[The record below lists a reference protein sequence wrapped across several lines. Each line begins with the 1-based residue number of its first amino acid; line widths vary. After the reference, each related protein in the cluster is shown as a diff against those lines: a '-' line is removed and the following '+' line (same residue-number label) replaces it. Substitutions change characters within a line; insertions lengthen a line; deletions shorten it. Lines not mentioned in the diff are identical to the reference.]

1 MFNFNRQSY
10 THNIAQTPK
19 EYWEGL
25 HQATIDTMW
34 RDTTQIY
41 TIKEQNA
48 LPFTDEYTEYEA
60 WVATVSDD
68 LINYSKV
75 YSDFVRLSYRDLSH
89 KQNYKGQ
96 YYKFALDGE
105 HEEYYICYDRMNKTT
120 LTADFKVVRCNNVLT
135 WIDEYGNIIKQ
146 PCYLGTDVTSTNN
159 LIGKDGIV
167 PNARLIILVQANDFT
182 KSIVKNQRFM
192 FEHSTA
198 FKVEEVNNYM
208 QEQGTDG
215 QVTCIK
221 IYINYSAITPN
232 DNVELNICDYYDA
245 DYTIKIN
252 QENNIKQVTGFTGTL
267 TATVKNIDTVVE
279 GLQVNWYSSD
289 NTIVKI
295 DNNGNYEIVGNIVGN
310 KAVITCCLDVNK
322 EVKDSIEIEVVAS
335 VVANKV
341 IVVNPNDIKLLK
353 ERDKVDFI
361 CNVYDEGDL
370 QPDVVNCV
378 GSGVPN
384 NCYTLTNS
392 HSGYKLIIHKKCNT
406 PLTLT
411 FSATGCADYVMT
423 IKLIGLL

>member
-1 MFNFNRQSY
+1 MFNFDKNNY
-10 THNIAQTPK
+10 IENIAQTPK
-19 EYWEGL
+19 DYWNGL

-34 RDTTQIY
+34 NDTTQIY

-48 LPFTDEYTEYEA
+48 YPFTDEYTEYEA

-75 YSDFVRLSYRDLSH
+75 YSDFVRLSFRDLDH

-96 YYKFALDGE
+96 YYKIALDGE

-120 LTADFKVVRCNNVLT
+120 LTADFKVVRCNNVMT
-135 WIDEYGNIIKQ
+135 WIDEYGNIITL

-221 IYINYSAITPN
+221 IYINYSAIIPN
-232 DNVELNICDYYDA
+232 DNTELNICDYYDVN
-245 DYTIKIN
+245 YTVNID
-252 QENNIKQVTGFTGTL
+252 QEDMIEQVKGFTGKL
-267 TATVKNIDTVVE
+267 SATVKDLDNVVDNIPV
-279 GLQVNWYSSD
+279 LWKSSD
-289 NTIVKI
+289 TTVVKI
-295 DNNGNYEIVGNIVGN
+295 DDDGNYEIVGENNDEATITCSLSVN
-310 KAVITCCLDVNK
+310 KDIQDSIKIKVVDSVIT
-322 EVKDSIEIEVVAS
+322 
-335 VVANKV
+335 NKV
-341 IVVNPNDIKLLK
+341 IVINPNNINILK
-353 ERDKVDFI
+353 ERDKVGFI
-361 CNVYDEGDL
+361 CKVYNEGEELSDTVTCVASNVPET
-370 QPDVVNCV
+370 
-378 GSGVPN
+378 
-384 NCYTLTNS
+384 CYELTPTTN
-392 HSGYKLIIHKKCNT
+392 GYFLEIKKKFVRPLI
-406 PLTLT
+406 LT
-411 FSATGCADYVMT
+411 FSADDCADYVMA

>member
-1 MFNFNRQSY
+1 MFNFNRKSY
-10 THNIAQTPK
+10 TDNIAQTPK
-19 EYWEGL
+19 EYWNGL

-41 TIKEQNA
+41 NIKEQNA

-75 YSDFVRLSYRDLSH
+75 YSDFVRLSYRDLDH

-96 YYKFALDGE
+96 YYKMALDGE
-105 HEEYYICYDRMNKTT
+105 HEETYICYDRMNKTT

-167 PNARLIILVQANDFT
+167 PNARLIILIQANDFT

-215 QVTCIK
+215 QVTCVK
-221 IYINYSAITPN
+221 IYINYSAITPS
-232 DNVELNICDYYDA
+232 DNVELNICDYYDTS
-245 DYTIKIN
+245 YTIEIN
-252 QENNIKQVTGFTGTL
+252 QDDNIEQVTGFTGTL
-267 TATVKNIDTVVE
+267 TATVKDLDTVVDD
-279 GLQVNWYSSD
+279 LQVNWYSSD
-289 NTIVKI
+289 NTVVKI
-295 DNNGNYEIVGNIVGN
+295 DNNGNYEVVGTIVGD
-310 KAVITCCLDVNK
+310 KATITCCLDVNK
-322 EVKDSIEIEVVAS
+322 DIKDSIEIEVVAS
-335 VVANKV
+335 VVTNKI
-341 IVVNPNDIKLLK
+341 IVVKPKDIKLLK
-353 ERDKVDFI
+353 ERDIVDFI

-370 QPDVVNCV
+370 LPDVVTCV

-384 NCYTLTNS
+384 SVYTLTNTPV
-392 HSGYKLIIHKKCNT
+392 GYRLIIHKKWNE

-411 FSATGCADYVMT
+411 FSATGCTDYVMN

>member
-1 MFNFNRQSY
+1 MFAFNRKSY
-10 THNIAQTPK
+10 TENIAQTPK

-41 TIKEQNA
+41 KIKEQDA
-48 LPFTDEYTEYEA
+48 LPFTDKYTEYEA

-75 YSDFVRLSYRDLSH
+75 YSDFVRLSYRDLNH

-96 YYKFALDGE
+96 YYKIALDGE

-135 WIDEYGNIIKQ
+135 WIDEYGNVIKQ

-167 PNARLIILVQANDFT
+167 PNARLIILIQANDFT

-232 DNVELNICDYYDA
+232 DNVELNICDYYDT

-252 QENNIKQVTGFTGTL
+252 QESNIEQVTGFTGTL
-267 TATVKNIDTVVE
+267 TATVKNIDEVVD

-289 NTIVKI
+289 NTVVKI
-295 DNNGNYEIVGNIVGN
+295 DNNGNYEIVGTIVGN
-310 KAVITCCLDVNK
+310 KATITCCLDVNK
-322 EVKDSIEIEVVAS
+322 EVKDSIDIEIVAS
-335 VVANKV
+335 VVTNKV
-341 IVVNPNDIKLLK
+341 IVVNPNDINLLK

-361 CNVYDEGDL
+361 CNVYNEGDL
-370 QPDVVNCV
+370 LPDVVTCV

-384 NCYTLTNS
+384 NIYTLTNQP
-392 HSGYKLIIHKKCNT
+392 SGYKLIIHKKYNK

-411 FSATGCADYVMT
+411 FSATGCADYVMN

>member
-1 MFNFNRQSY
+1 MN
-10 THNIAQTPK
+10 
-19 EYWEGL
+19 
-25 HQATIDTMW
+25 
-34 RDTTQIY
+34 
-41 TIKEQNA
+41 
-48 LPFTDEYTEYEA
+48 
-60 WVATVSDD
+60 
-68 LINYSKV
+68 
-75 YSDFVRLSYRDLSH
+75 LS
-89 KQNYKGQ
+89 
-96 YYKFALDGE
+96 
-105 HEEYYICYDRMNKTT
+105 T

-135 WIDEYGNIIKQ
+135 WIDEYGNVITL
-146 PCYLGTDVTSTNN
+146 PCYLGTDITSTNN

-167 PNARLIILVQANDFT
+167 HNERLIILIQANDFT

-289 NTIVKI
+289 NTVVKI

-310 KAVITCCLDVNK
+310 KAIITCCLDVNK
-322 EVKDSIEIEVVAS
+322 EIKDSIEIEVVSS
-335 VVANKV
+335 VVTNKV

-361 CNVYDEGDL
+361 CNVYNEGDL

-378 GSGVPN
+378 GSGVPD
-384 NCYTLTNS
+384 NCYTLTSN
-392 HSGYKLIIHKKCNT
+392 HSGYKLIIHKKYNT
-406 PLTLT
+406 PLILT

>member
-1 MFNFNRQSY
+1 MFNFDRENY
-10 THNIAQTPK
+10 TKNIAQTPK
-19 EYWEGL
+19 DYWNGL

-34 RDTTQIY
+34 NDTTQIY

-75 YSDFVRLSYRDLSH
+75 YSDFVRLSYRDLDH

-120 LTADFKVVRCNNVLT
+120 LTADFKVVRCNNVMT
-135 WIDEYGNIIKQ
+135 WIDEYGNIITI

-208 QEQGTDG
+208 QEQGTNG
-215 QVTCIK
+215 QVTCVK

-232 DNVELNICDYYDA
+232 DNKELNICDYYDVNYSVHI
-245 DYTIKIN
+245 DQEDMIEQIK
-252 QENNIKQVTGFTGTL
+252 GFTGNL
-267 TATVKNIDTVVE
+267 TATVKDLDTVVTDIPVIWE
-279 GLQVNWYSSD
+279 SSD
-289 NTIVKI
+289 TTVVKI
-295 DNNGNYEIVGNIVGN
+295 NNNGDYEIVGEVGD
-310 KAVITCCLDVNK
+310 KATINCYLSVNK
-322 EVKDSIEIEVVAS
+322 DIVDSIDIEVVSS
-335 VVANKV
+335 VGTDKIIV
-341 IVVNPNDIKLLK
+341 INPNNIQLLK
-353 ERDKVDFI
+353 ERDVVEFVCKVYNEGAELSDTVT
-361 CNVYDEGDL
+361 CVASNV
-370 QPDVVNCV
+370 PD
-378 GSGVPN
+378 P
-384 NCYTLTNS
+384 CYELTPTTN
-392 HSGYKLIIHKKCNT
+392 GYLLKVKKKFVRPLI
-406 PLTLT
+406 LT
-411 FSATGCADYVMT
+411 FSAAGCTDYVMS

>member
-1 MFNFNRQSY
+1 MFNFDKNNY
-10 THNIAQTPK
+10 IENIAQTPK
-19 EYWEGL
+19 DYWNGL

-34 RDTTQIY
+34 NDTTQIY

-48 LPFTDEYTEYEA
+48 YPFTDEYTEYEA

-75 YSDFVRLSYRDLSH
+75 YSDFVRLSFRDLDH

-96 YYKFALDGE
+96 YYKIALDGE

-120 LTADFKVVRCNNVLT
+120 LTADFKVVRCNNVMT
-135 WIDEYGNIIKQ
+135 WIDEYGNIITL

-221 IYINYSAITPN
+221 IYINYSAIIPN
-232 DNVELNICDYYDA
+232 DNTELNICDYYDVN
-245 DYTIKIN
+245 YTVNID
-252 QENNIKQVTGFTGTL
+252 QEDMIEQVKGFTGKL
-267 TATVKNIDTVVE
+267 SATVKDLDNVVDNIPV
-279 GLQVNWYSSD
+279 LWKSSD
-289 NTIVKI
+289 TTVVKI
-295 DNNGNYEIVGNIVGN
+295 DDDGNYEIVGENNDEATITCSLSVN
-310 KAVITCCLDVNK
+310 KDIQDSIKIKVVDSVIT
-322 EVKDSIEIEVVAS
+322 
-335 VVANKV
+335 NKV
-341 IVVNPNDIKLLK
+341 IVINPNNINILK
-353 ERDKVDFI
+353 ERDKVGFI
-361 CNVYDEGDL
+361 CKVYNEGEELSDAVTCVASNVPET
-370 QPDVVNCV
+370 
-378 GSGVPN
+378 
-384 NCYTLTNS
+384 CYELTSTTN
-392 HSGYKLIIHKKCNT
+392 GYFLEIKKKFVRPLI
-406 PLTLT
+406 LT
-411 FSATGCADYVMT
+411 FSADDCTDYVMA

>member
-1 MFNFNRQSY
+1 MFNFNKDNY
-10 THNIAQTPK
+10 IKNIAQTPK

-25 HQATIDTMW
+25 HQATLDTMW
-34 RDTTQIY
+34 NDTTQVY

-48 LPFTDEYTEYEA
+48 LPFENEYTEYEA
-60 WVATVSDD
+60 WVSTVSDD

-75 YSDFVRLSYRDLSH
+75 YSDFVRLFYKDLNH

-105 HEEYYICYDRMNKTT
+105 HEETYICYDRMNLST

-135 WIDEYGNIIKQ
+135 WRDEYGNIITL

-167 PNARLIILVQANDFT
+167 PNARLIILIQANEFT

-215 QVTCIK
+215 QVTCVK

-232 DNVELNICDYYDA
+232 DNVELNICDYYDVG
-245 DYTIKIN
+245 YTVEIN
-252 QENNIKQVTGFTGTL
+252 QDNIEQINGFNGTL
-267 TATVKNIDTVVE
+267 TATVKNLNEVVENMEIVWESNDKTVV
-279 GLQVNWYSSD
+279 
-289 NTIVKI
+289 TI
-295 DNNGNYEIVGNIVGN
+295 DNEGNYNIVGLDGD
-310 KAVITCCLDVNK
+310 KAIISCYLKENK
-322 EVKDSIEIEVVAS
+322 EIKDSIEIQVVNT
-335 VVANKV
+335 VVNDRL
-341 IVVNPNDIKLLK
+341 IVVNPNEVNLLK
-353 ERDKVDFI
+353 ERQSIVFIPKVYNQGKELTDNVI
-361 CNVYDEGDL
+361 CV
-370 QPDVVNCV
+370 P
-378 GSGVPN
+378 SGAKPH
-384 NCYTLTNS
+384 CYTLTTVTN
-392 HSGYKLIIHKKCNT
+392 GYLLTILKKSPV

-411 FSATGCADYVMT
+411 FSAVDCADYVMN
-423 IKLIGLL
+423 IELIGLL